1 LILKRKVC
9 RIEDDLLNGNKRD
22 ECSCSHHSW
31 LPELGKEVFQAQ
43 GGVLGCPIEGEL
55 EDSLVDLKL
64 LAEEKLVES
73 LVKLKLLAEEKLDPS
88 LVRLKF
94 LLEKRMA
101 GSLVKQDL
109 KHVEE
114 KNSPRFGS
122 PKFPL

>member
-1 LILKRKVC
+1 LILKRKAC
-9 RIEDDLLNGNKRD
+9 RIKDDLLDGNKRD
-22 ECSCSHHSW
+22 ECSCSHHSR
-31 LPELGKEVFQAQ
+31 LPELRKEVFQTQ
-43 GGVLGCPIEGEL
+43 GGVLGCPVEKKL
-55 EDSLVDLKL
+55 EDSLVKQKL

-73 LVKLKLLAEEKLDPS
+73 LVKMKLLAEEKLDPS

-101 GSLVKQDL
+101 GSLVKLDL

-114 KNSPRFGS
+114 KNSPQFGS